1 MEIKEILKQRFTEKG
16 LIDLKV
22 KLNTSI
28 NFFNNKETIYPI
40 NEQILGFGKWIVDN
54 ELELLGRIIELAE
67 LTFTQIEI
75 KKTEHDNG
83 NIQMEII
90 I

>member
-16 LIDLKV
+16 LTDLKA

>member
-16 LIDLKV
+16 LIDLKA